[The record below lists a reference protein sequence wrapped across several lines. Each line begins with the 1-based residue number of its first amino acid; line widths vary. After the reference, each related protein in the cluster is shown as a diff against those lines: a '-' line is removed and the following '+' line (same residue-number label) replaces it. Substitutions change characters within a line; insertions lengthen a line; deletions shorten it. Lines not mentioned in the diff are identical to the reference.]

1 MQAKGTGPDVCEDV
15 EDVADAIKHLK
26 IFHPHHSGK
35 GVKRD
40 AHHSIAEAIA
50 DHKFV
55 ETVINAF
62 NSNVVWKFGD
72 IPFTDKP
79 EGHLLSYQDAV
90 IFIDNYETRFPWAM
104 DKIRKNHPE
113 VVNIHSHM
121 IKEGI
126 INGRDRFY
134 LTIAPLI
141 PTISKGLL
149 ERLEKSGDALGRIRE
164 DLIDTIRGCVRSVG
178 GLR

>member
-40 AHHSIAEAIA
+40 ARHSIAEAIA

-62 NSNVVWKFGD
+62 NSNVVWKIGD
-72 IPFTDKP
+72 RPFADKP

-90 IFIDNYETRFPWAM
+90 IFMDNYETRSQWAM
-104 DKIRKNHPE
+104 DKIRKKFPE
-113 VVNIHSHM
+113 LANIHSHN
-121 IKEGI
+121 IKEGMI
-126 INGRDRFY
+126 LCRDRFL

-141 PTISKGLL
+141 PTISKGLM
-149 ERLEKSGDALGRIRE
+149 ERLQKSDTLGRIRE
-164 DLIDTIRGCVRSVG
+164 DLINNIDMCVRSVG